1 MVRLRGQ
8 EAMTRLLLKTGVLSI
23 AFGAI
28 IIAIASCTTIGETGD
43 TLPANFP
50 QAAKLR
56 RVAVLEFSGK
66 GSDETTSALEAALV
80 AHHVDNAPYFSVM
93 DRARTKDLY
102 AEVARGLRGEVAP
115 GTAARFGKQVGVHGV
130 FFGRVNSQDVANRNY
145 IGKQYTCIRRSSS
158 GCDKSGHINASC
170 TEVTA
175 TVALMP
181 RLVNVE
187 TGQVVYAQE
196 RTGTATSSY
205 CSGDAV
211 ASTDTLLTQARDRAI
226 SEVIRDVAPHSKRLV
241 DHIAEGI
248 KSLLKD

>member
-1 MVRLRGQ
+1 MIIR
-8 EAMTRLLLKTGVLSI
+8 LLKTGALSI
-23 AFGAI
+23 ARTAI
-28 IIAIASCTTIGETGD
+28 IVIIASCTTIGEAGD

-50 QAAKLR
+50 QAAKLQ

-80 AHHVDNAPYFSVM
+80 AHQVNDEPYFRVM

-102 AEVARGLRGEVAP
+102 AEVARGMRGEVAP
-115 GTAARFGKQVGVHGV
+115 GTAARFGKQVGVQGV
-130 FFGRVNSQDVANRNY
+130 FFGRVNSQEVNNRNY
-145 IGKQYTCIRRSSS
+145 IGKQYTCIRRSNS

-181 RLVNVE
+181 RVVDVE

-205 CSGDAV
+205 CSGD
-211 ASTDTLLTQARDRAI
+211 SITSGDTLVARARDRAI
-226 SEVIRDVAPHSKRLV
+226 SEIIRDVAPHSKRV
-241 DHIAEGI
+241 GDYIAEGM
-248 KSLLKD
+248 KSLLKEVSQ